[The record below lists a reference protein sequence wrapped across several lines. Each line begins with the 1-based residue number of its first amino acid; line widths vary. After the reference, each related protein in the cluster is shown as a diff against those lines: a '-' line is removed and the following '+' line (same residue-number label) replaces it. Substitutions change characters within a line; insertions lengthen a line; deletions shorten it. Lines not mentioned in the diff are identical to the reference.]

1 MELKSKIEKEQQAIE
16 ILPLVTIVAPPN
28 NRKVQELRDL
38 IQEKK
43 STIQSQI
50 ILIESLKNYVKVS
63 PHAVVE
69 KLTCNPLVDT
79 TRPRSRIQDL
89 IALFRLRRVESSQT
103 VQEVRILYFSFDFTK
118 ISNRRKWNQCMNVI
132 TKFVK
137 LLGFYLSEPMPNQIF
152 SHERM
157 IRFDFSETGLKPL
170 ELNEKNADDFLIGLA
185 TLNYNIV
192 CLCYSQDV
200 CIKLDDTYDTLE
212 LLAKLCGSPS
222 LGKSVRKKPEFGV
235 SDVVQIHQQKVIKLK
250 RLIGKYWIS
259 ILVEMLSSR

>member
-1 MELKSKIEKEQQAIE
+1 MELKSKLEKEQHAIE
-16 ILPLVTIVAPPN
+16 LLPLVTIIAPPN

-43 STIQSQI
+43 STIQTQI
-50 ILIESLKNYVKVS
+50 TRIENLKNYVKVS
-63 PHAVVE
+63 AHAEVE
-69 KLTCNPLVDT
+69 KLACNPLVDT

-89 IALFRLRRVESSQT
+89 IALFRLRRVESSQA
-103 VQEVRILYFSFDFTK
+103 VKEVRILYFNFDFTK
-118 ISNRRKWNQCMNVI
+118 ITNRRKLNQCMNVI
-132 TKFVK
+132 TKFVI
-137 LLGFYLSEPMPNQIF
+137 LVGFYLNEPMPNQIF